1 MNKSLSH
8 RLKSLL
14 TKKYLSKL
22 LIALFRLLFI
32 TGICFIILYPILTK
46 LSMSFMGVNDLY
58 DKTVKNIPK
67 NFSPDNY
74 SMAFSHL
81 KYPEIFFNTLTLSLL
96 VSVLQA
102 VMCVFVGYGFA
113 RYAFKFRGTLFA
125 LVIVC
130 MVVPTQVIQMPLYLN
145 FKQFGMVGNL
155 SPFVL
160 LSVTATAPRCGLYIF
175 LSRQFFKG
183 IPKEI
188 DEAAFIDGA
197 GHFKLFFVIMLK
209 SAIPIMVTVFLFSF
223 VWQWGENSYTGLFY
237 SSLKTIAST
246 LDSLGYS
253 LASIPTTGTDVT
265 VANKIAFDS
274 IMRAA
279 ASVLAILPLLVLY
292 VFSQRFFIRSVER
305 TGIVG

>member
-1 MNKSLSH
+1 MIKSLSNMKPGFRKKH
-8 RLKSLL
+8 AIKLL
-14 TKKYLSKL
+14 T
-22 LIALFRLLFI
+22 AVFRLVFI
-32 TGICFIILYPILTK
+32 TGICFVILYPMLTRI
-46 LSMSFMGVNDLY
+46 SMSFMGVNDLY

-67 NFSPDNY
+67 TFSPQNY
-74 SMAFSHL
+74 TMAFTHL
-81 KYPEIFFNTLTLSLL
+81 KYTEAFLNTVMLALL

-113 RYAFKFRGTLFA
+113 RYMFRFRGILFA

-145 FKQFGMVGNL
+145 FKEFGLVGNPA
-155 SPFVL
+155 PFAL

-197 GHFKLFFVIMLK
+197 GHFKLFFIIMLK

-223 VWQWGENSYTGLFY
+223 VWQWGENGYTGLFY
-237 SSLKTIAST
+237 SNLKTIAST

-253 LASIPTTGTDVT
+253 LAAIPTAGTDVT

-274 IMRAA
+274 IMRAT
-279 ASVLAILPLLVLY
+279 ASILAMLPLLVLY
-292 VFSQRFFIRSVER
+292 IFSQRFFIRSVER